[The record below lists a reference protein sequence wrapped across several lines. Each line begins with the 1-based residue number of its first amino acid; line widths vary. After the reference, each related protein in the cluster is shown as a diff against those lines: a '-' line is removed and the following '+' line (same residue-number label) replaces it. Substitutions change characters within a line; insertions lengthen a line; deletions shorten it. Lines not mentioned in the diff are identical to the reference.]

1 MKSAAAALALAALLA
16 GCASVPSGAPSAPQA
31 ANPVDPWEHWNRKV
45 FAFND
50 ALDDA
55 VLKPVAQGYQKAV
68 PKLVRKGVDNVFGNI
83 GDAWSALN
91 QFLQGKMQ
99 YGLEMGMR
107 VVTNTVFGLGGLLD
121 PASEMRL
128 TRRSEDFGLTLGHW
142 GVGPGP
148 YVVLPIIGPSTLRDT
163 TGWVVD
169 RYAAAPS
176 KIATQPEGQYA
187 IDGLQLVNTRAN
199 LLATTNLVGQV
210 ALDRYSFIRDGYL
223 AHRLDQVWDG
233 NPPLQNMDDDS
244 ADAPAAK

>member
-16 GCASVPSGAPSAPQA
+16 GCASVPPGSTPQA
-31 ANPVDPWEHWNRKV
+31 TNKADPWENWNRKV

-55 VLKPVAQGYQKAV
+55 VLKPVAQGYQAAV

-83 GDAWSALN
+83 GDAWSAVN
-91 QFLQGKMQ
+91 QLLQGKLQ

-107 VVTNTVFGLGGLLD
+107 VVTNTLFGLGGLLD

-128 TRRSEDFGLTLGHW
+128 QRRSEDFGLTLGHW
-142 GVGPGP
+142 GIGPGP
-148 YVVLPIIGPSTLRDT
+148 YVVLPVLGPSTLRDT

-169 RYAAAPS
+169 VSVASPS
-176 KIATQPEGQYA
+176 RLTTQTDGKYA
-187 IDGLQLVNTRAN
+187 IDGLQIVNTRAN

-233 NPPLQNMDDDS
+233 NPPLENLDDDS
-244 ADAPAAK
+244 ADAPPAK